1 MSFIEQNLKK
11 GEKLDEIDKPS
22 LKPSLFALVISMGIV
37 AYINLQ
43 EETIQGFQSMK
54 DLKKLGEQ
62 LILQKIKVQK
72 ETEKLEEFKYKIN

>member
-1 MSFIEQNLKK
+1 
-11 GEKLDEIDKPS
+11 
-22 LKPSLFALVISMGIV
+22 
-37 AYINLQ
+37 
-43 EETIQGFQSMK
+43 MK